1 MHSWPINVVTDKDEA
16 MRVNRVRVAVAVLV
30 LAVGLGAC
38 GKDSISKAD
47 FLVAGGKICKG
58 INTKLMKINEVQIE
72 GEPTPAQQQQ
82 FLIDV
87 TKIFEDA
94 TKELS
99 GLEVPSEGKDT
110 VEAFIAAMKKGTAE
124 IKAASQSP
132 EAATEL
138 LNSSRDPMEKANVLA
153 DKYGLTEC
161 GAQQ

>member
-1 MHSWPINVVTDKDEA
+1 
-16 MRVNRVRVAVAVLV
+16 MRVRLDRVCVGVAVLV
-30 LAVGLGAC
+30 LVAGPLGAC

-58 INTKLMKINEVQIE
+58 VNTKLMKINDVQFE
-72 GEPTPAQQQQ
+72 GEPTPGQQQQ

-99 GLEVPSEGKDT
+99 ELDVPSEGKDT
-110 VEAFIAAMKKGTAE
+110 VEAFIAAMEKGTAE
-124 IKAASQSP
+124 IKAASKSP

-138 LNSSRDPMEKANVLA
+138 LNSGRDPMEKANVLA
-153 DKYGLTEC
+153 DEYGLTEC